1 MSYYTIIIVKYKLYI
16 VYIILV
22 CILYLTFKKEYKVVK
37 YNIIV
42 EYK

>member
-1 MSYYTIIIVKYKLYI
+1 MSYYTIIIIKYKLYI
-16 VYIILV
+16 VYITLAY
-22 CILYLTFKKEYKVVK
+22 ILYFAFKKEYKIIK